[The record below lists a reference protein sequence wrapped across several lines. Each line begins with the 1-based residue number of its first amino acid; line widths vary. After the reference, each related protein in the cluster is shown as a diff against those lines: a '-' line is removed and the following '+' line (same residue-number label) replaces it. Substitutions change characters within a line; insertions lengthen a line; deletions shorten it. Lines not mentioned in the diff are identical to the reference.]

1 MNNYLDLISKD
12 LQNFPQSNSENL
24 DLIQSK
30 KNTFNRFKRE
40 FINDINNGCGK

>member
-30 KNTFNRFKRE
+30 KILLIVSNANLLT
-40 FINDINNGCGK
+40 I